1 MIGLQHLNLENVK
14 KPSSKDKGFT
24 VAVEGNIGSGKS
36 TFLQYFKN
44 FPEVDLIP
52 EPVSKWKD
60 VNGFNT
66 LEMMYKD
73 ASRWSLAFQSYVQL
87 TMAEGHRKDLKD
99 KHKSLKMMERSIFS
113 ARYCFV
119 ENLRRQDLMAE
130 VDYCILSEFYK
141 WILNHEDT
149 NIDLIVYLRA
159 DPHTC
164 QERIRKRNRHEE
176 KDVPIEYLQSL
187 HDLHEDWLMHQKQF
201 ELPAPVIVIEANEDI
216 TKLYPKFN
224 QCKEE
229 IFSKIQ
235 SLPSM
240 EELEKDIF
248 KEVNLS

>member
-99 KHKSLKMMERSIFS
+99 K
-113 ARYCFV
+113 
-119 ENLRRQDLMAE
+119 
-130 VDYCILSEFYK
+130 
-141 WILNHEDT
+141 
-149 NIDLIVYLRA
+149 
-159 DPHTC
+159 
-164 QERIRKRNRHEE
+164 
-176 KDVPIEYLQSL
+176 EYLQSL

-216 TKLYPKFN
+216 SKLYPKFN

-229 IFSKIQ
+229 IFAKIQ